1 MVLTKLLAAA
11 GLAAAQ
17 TSYAIAGQRQCQ
29 PLGPGA
35 RCRGLNPASS
45 MVDPTIKLLL
55 MSSPKAGATL
65 AVQIVLDVLGKWE
78 TAREDARNN
87 FVDMK
92 QPFEHIVHKWGR
104 YGLDRYYREN
114 TKCCG
119 GTDWTCVKLVRD
131 PQQSERNI

>member
-1 MVLTKLLAAA
+1 MMRRIPLVVAVRIARVGAVGFKCFPLNMSKALISPTYIHKSSATSRKLMVMA
-11 GLAAAQ
+11 
-17 TSYAIAGQRQCQ
+17 
-29 PLGPGA
+29 
-35 RCRGLNPASS
+35 
-45 MVDPTIKLLL
+45 
-55 MSSPKAGATL
+55 SPKAGATL

>member
-1 MVLTKLLAAA
+1 MSKALISPTYIHKSSATSRKLMVMA
-11 GLAAAQ
+11 
-17 TSYAIAGQRQCQ
+17 
-29 PLGPGA
+29 
-35 RCRGLNPASS
+35 
-45 MVDPTIKLLL
+45 
-55 MSSPKAGATL
+55 SPKAGATL

-114 TKCCG
+114 TKCCVC
-119 GTDWTCVKLVRD
+119 TDWTCVKLVRD